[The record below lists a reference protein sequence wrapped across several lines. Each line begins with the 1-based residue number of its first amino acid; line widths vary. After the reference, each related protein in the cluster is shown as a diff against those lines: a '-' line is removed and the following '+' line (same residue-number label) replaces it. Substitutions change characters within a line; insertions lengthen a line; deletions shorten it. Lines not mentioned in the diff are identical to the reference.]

1 MSLFVYY
8 YVFIIYFHLKQ
19 QMLILPMPLW
29 PGTCAESWC
38 RVLVCVPQ
46 THAKEVYLAL
56 ISFISWGRFGP
67 LLLSAQEL
75 LKGQICF
82 ESYLPCL
89 LCSGLH
95 CGKRKRSLCLRS
107 HSLAPVTL
115 QSFNY
120 HSEHWSEWILS
131 CINKIFFFLGR
142 AVSSFQFISLMAILQ
157 S

>member
-1 MSLFVYY
+1 
-8 YVFIIYFHLKQ
+8 
-19 QMLILPMPLW
+19 MPLW
-29 PGTCAESWC
+29 PGSCAESWC
-38 RVLVCVPQ
+38 SVLVCVPQ

-67 LLLSAQEL
+67 LLLSAHEL
-75 LKGQICF
+75 PKGQICF

-89 LCSGLH
+89 LCSGSH
-95 CGKRKRSLCLRS
+95 YRKRKRSLCLRS

-131 CINKIFFFLGR
+131 CINKI
-142 AVSSFQFISLMAILQ
+142 SSLWQ
-157 S
+157 SCVFHPIYVWWPSYNLKLDIVKKLV